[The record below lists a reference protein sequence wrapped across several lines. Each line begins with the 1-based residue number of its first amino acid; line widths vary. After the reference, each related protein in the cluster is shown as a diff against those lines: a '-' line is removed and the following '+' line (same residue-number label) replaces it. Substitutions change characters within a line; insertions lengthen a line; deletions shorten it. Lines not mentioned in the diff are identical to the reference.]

1 MIGAARRSARQQGC
15 RKNSVT
21 PIRDLL
27 NDLGI
32 VSPVEVSRR
41 GAEIEHAL
49 PQVWEAAENIM
60 ASNPQIGA

>member
-1 MIGAARRSARQQGC
+1 MIGAARRRDAPTELQQEF
-15 RKNSVT
+15 RDT
-21 PIRDLL
+21 YRDLL

-41 GAEIEHAL
+41 CAEIEHAL

>member
-1 MIGAARRSARQQGC
+1 MQQEF
-15 RKNSVT
+15 RDT
-21 PIRDLL
+21 YRDLL

-41 GAEIEHAL
+41 CAEIEHAL